1 MTQQQPAYGNGK
13 ICYIEI
19 PADNVISASS
29 FYHAVFGWKI
39 RTRDDGS
46 VAFDD
51 GVNQVSGTW
60 VRNKAPQTESG
71 LLVYIM
77 VDSVATTAA
86 LIVTHG
92 GSIIRTEELG
102 KGREIIA
109 RFKDPYGNVFGIF
122 QH

>member
-1 MTQQQPAYGNGK
+1 MEQEQPTYGNGK

-19 PADNVISASS
+19 PTDNIASASS

-46 VAFDD
+46 VAFND

-60 VRNKAPQTESG
+60 SLNRAPQTESG

-77 VDSVATTAA
+77 VDSLAA
-86 LIVTHG
+86 AKELIVAHG
-92 GSIIRTEELG
+92 GKIIRSEEHS
-102 KGREIIA
+102 REIIA
-109 RFKDPYGNVFGIF
+109 QFSDPYGNVFGIY
-122 QH
+122 QQ